1 MTAQF
6 RADILDDRI
15 ELAAATHAP
24 ARLTLPPARLTH
36 PPARL
41 EHHAT
46 AERDGHERPMGGV
59 YRNVLKRALDIL
71 LVVLSLPVT
80 VPVIL
85 LSAIVVALDGGHP
98 FYSQP
103 RLGLNGRVFRM
114 WKLRSM
120 EVGADQALERHLARD
135 PALRAEWDAHQKLS
149 RDPRITA
156 VGEFLRKSSID
167 ELPQIWNILR
177 GDMSIVGP
185 RPMMPHQRPL
195 YPGDAYFRMRPGLTG
210 LWQVTARNNSVFA
223 FRAACDARYERRLSL
238 GLDLRV
244 ILSTFR
250 VVLRCTGK

>member
-1 MTAQF
+1 V
-6 RADILDDRI
+6 
-15 ELAAATHAP
+15 
-24 ARLTLPPARLTH
+24 TL
-36 PPARL
+36 
-41 EHHAT
+41 
-46 AERDGHERPMGGV
+46 
-59 YRNVLKRALDIL
+59 
-71 LVVLSLPVT
+71 
-80 VPVIL
+80 PVIL
-85 LSAIVVALDGGHP
+85 VAAVAVALDGGRP

-103 RLGLNGRVFRM
+103 RLGLNGRVFRL

-120 EVGADQALERHLARD
+120 EIDAEHSLERYLASD

-149 RDPRITA
+149 HDPRVTP

-167 ELPQIWNILR
+167 ELPQIWNILL

-185 RPMMPHQRPL
+185 RPMMPSQRVL

-210 LWQVTARNNSVFA
+210 LWQVTARNDSVFA

-238 GLDLRV
+238 GMDLRV

>member
-1 MTAQF
+1 MTAQL
-6 RADILDDRI
+6 RANILDSGI
-15 ELAAATHAP
+15 EVSPVAAPAPSSGSQFHAADQVTTAP
-24 ARLTLPPARLTH
+24 ARAV
-36 PPARL
+36 
-41 EHHAT
+41 
-46 AERDGHERPMGGV
+46 GGL
-59 YRNVLKRALDIL
+59 YRNRVKRALDIL
-71 LVVLSLPVT
+71 LVLVSLPVT
-80 VPVIL
+80 LPLIL
-85 LSAIVVALDGGHP
+85 VAAAVVARDGGHP

-103 RLGLNGRVFRM
+103 RLGLNGRIFRM

-120 EVGADQALERHLARD
+120 EVDAEHSLERHLARD

-149 RDPRITA
+149 QDPRITP

-185 RPMMPHQRPL
+185 RPMMPSQRGL

-238 GLDLRV
+238 GLDLKV
-244 ILSTFR
+244 IFSTFR